1 MSLATPL
8 ICGVDAATPFRSAAV
23 HSFFAK
29 TAGTI
34 TITKFTGGTVVLDAF
49 PVTAGQWIEL
59 EMNVDTNGGTIT
71 TAGGASGTLTL
82 Y

>member
-1 MSLATPL
+1 MSAANPL
-8 ICGVDAATPFRSAAV
+8 ICAVNSTTLFTSNAV
-23 HSFFAK
+23 HTFLAK

-34 TITKFTGGTVVLDAF
+34 TIKRSTGVTVLDAF

-59 EMNVDTNGGTIT
+59 EMNVDPNGGSIE

>member
-1 MSLATPL
+1 MGAASPI
-8 ICGVDAATPFRSAAV
+8 ICGVDAVTLFGSNAV
-23 HSFFAK
+23 HTFLAK

-34 TITKFTGGTVVLDAF
+34 TLKKFNGTTVLDAF
-49 PVTAGQWIEL
+49 PVTAGQWVEL
-59 EMNVDTNGGTIT
+59 EMNIDPNGGSIT

>member
-1 MSLATPL
+1 MSVATPL
-8 ICGVDAATPFRSAAV
+8 ICGVNATTAFASQAV

-29 TAGTI
+29 TAGSI
-34 TITKFTGGTVVLDAF
+34 TIKKLNGTTVLDAF
-49 PVTAGQWIEL
+49 PVTSGQWIEL
-59 EMNVDTNGGTIT
+59 EMNVDPNGGSIT